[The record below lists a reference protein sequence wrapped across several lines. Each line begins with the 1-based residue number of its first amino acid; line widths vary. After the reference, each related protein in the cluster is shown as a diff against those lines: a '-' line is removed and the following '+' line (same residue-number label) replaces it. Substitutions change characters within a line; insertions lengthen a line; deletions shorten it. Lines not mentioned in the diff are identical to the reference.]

1 MQHLNLNSSI
11 INVSLFFSLISICLI
26 YMFKQ
31 IISIVEFT
39 ILYKILSEIQ
49 DILKFEIQNYE
60 SNSDF
65 EKTIEDNKIDT
76 KHLTIITRSINQK
89 LIKNTKLDIRKIL
102 VFDDFPLEI
111 EKLIEKINIQL
122 IKQKYNFQSNFNI
135 NNYTLDLNSRIIT
148 REQDELKLTERE
160 IDILLFLNEN
170 KKPQNVNALQSKV
183 WGYSS
188 ELETHTVETHIY
200 RLRKKIKEKFI
211 DDNFIKSHKDGYSIK

>member
-1 MQHLNLNSSI
+1 
-11 INVSLFFSLISICLI
+11 
-26 YMFKQ
+26 MFKQ

-60 SNSDF
+60 NNSDF
-65 EKTIEDNKIDT
+65 EKSIEENKIDT

>member
-1 MQHLNLNSSI
+1 
-11 INVSLFFSLISICLI
+11 
-26 YMFKQ
+26 MFKQ

-60 SNSDF
+60 NNSDF
-65 EKTIEDNKIDT
+65 EKSIEDNKIDT